1 MVNDALNTAP
11 KRAFQKTAETIGDLV
26 RIKIAE
32 KITRAASKITTHEDK
47 RKNDDCVDR

>member
-32 KITRAASKITTHEDK
+32 KITRTPSKITREDK
-47 RKNDDCVDR
+47 RKNDDCVNR